1 MSVYNLGRRENKMD
15 KNLIETRLRALFD
28 KDKNREQTAKK
39 LGVSR
44 ATIFNWFKDPAGRL
58 DLDSVEKIAKVYN
71 TSVEWILGQE
81 SDEDKIKNTTIKRI
95 NEKIGVLS
103 QDELNK
109 IEAMI
114 DLFLSK

>member
-1 MSVYNLGRRENKMD
+1 MD
-15 KNLIETRLRALFD
+15 KNLIETRLRSLFD
-28 KDKNREQTAKK
+28 KDKNRGKTAEK

-44 ATIFNWFKDPAGRL
+44 ATLFNWLKDPAGRL
-58 DLDSVEKIAKVYN
+58 DLDSVEKIAKIYN
-71 TSVEWILGQE
+71 TSVNWILGQE
-81 SDEDKIKNTTIKRI
+81 SDEDTIKNVTIKRI